1 MKQFNGKQI
10 LLIIFAVITLNMLC
24 SESPTPPQ
32 EQPPGPPQLIG
43 LSLLTFRLPANT
55 PTEVINT
62 SNEGLA
68 DLSFALQMFS
78 RAGGKAPLG
87 QHPDWEW
94 KTDSFPYEL
103 IVKAKRLN
111 TETVAW
117 ELRMDGGENSG
128 SIVLNNWLA
137 ADGTTQNDGKSGA
150 FKIYQTATT
159 RIDAEASWTLD
170 DQNVNTIHSETNGKR
185 FDYTGNPDASGNF
198 SVHTTSGQKLFEA
211 SWNASGA
218 GSWAAYDAATGQQ
231 TGSGTW
237 SS

>member
-1 MKQFNGKQI
+1 MAMRLQNSFCF
-10 LLIIFAVITLNMLC
+10 LLFITTIGYLACND
-24 SESPTPPQ
+24 SPTQP
-32 EQPPGPPQLIG
+32 EQTPGPPQLIG
-43 LSLLTFRLPANT
+43 LSLLTYRSPANA
-55 PTEVINT
+55 PAEVK
-62 SNEGLA
+62 SASGEGLA

-78 RAGGKAPLG
+78 LAGGKAPLG

-94 KTDSFPYEL
+94 KGELPPYEL

-111 TETVAW
+111 AETVAW

-211 SWNASGA
+211 NWDTSGA
-218 GSWAAYDAATGQQ
+218 GAWAAYDAATGQQ